1 MKDLLPNR
9 AGRASAPRDAHAWA
23 QEPALRTGEAT
34 EDMMLAGSMQSTSCG
49 GAGAVRN
56 YYPLSGSTTDSSR
69 RASSGA
75 DIKTRGF
82 YPGVFSCKN
91 QGVF

>member
-1 MKDLLPNR
+1 MDLLPNR
-9 AGRASAPRDAHAWA
+9 DGRASAPRDAHARE

-34 EDMMLAGSMQSTSCG
+34 EDMMLAGLMQSTSCG

-56 YYPLSGSTTDSSR
+56 YYPLLGSTTDSSR

-75 DIKTRGF
+75 NTKTRGF
-82 YPGVFSCKN
+82 YPLVFLFGN